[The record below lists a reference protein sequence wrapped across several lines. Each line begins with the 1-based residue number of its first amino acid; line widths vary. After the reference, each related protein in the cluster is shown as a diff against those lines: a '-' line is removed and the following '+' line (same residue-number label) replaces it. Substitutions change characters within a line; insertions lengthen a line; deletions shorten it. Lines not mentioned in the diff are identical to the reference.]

1 MKLPLCHGRRL
12 LPCLLFFRLIHF
24 AAYADRRIRWNGN
37 DRNLER
43 LPACCDVARAG
54 ILSVAADFSAFY
66 EFPKLN
72 AVPYGN
78 ALKGS
83 ALNFSVNDIRGFVA
97 VKFDD
102 CLPSVAFNPGAFNL
116 AQNFVAMM
124 VIKQYADFI
133 QAGKVYRSGPVV

>member
-1 MKLPLCHGRRL
+1 MKLPLCHGRRS
-12 LPCLLFFRLIHF
+12 LPCVGFFRIRKVS
-24 AAYADRRIRWNGN
+24 ADSDCRIRRNGN

-54 ILSVAADFSAFY
+54 ILSVAADFSALY

-83 ALNFSVNDIRGFVA
+83 ALNFSVNDIRSFVA

-124 VIKQYADFI
+124 VIKQYADFV
-133 QAGKVYRSGPVV
+133 QAGKVYCSGPVV